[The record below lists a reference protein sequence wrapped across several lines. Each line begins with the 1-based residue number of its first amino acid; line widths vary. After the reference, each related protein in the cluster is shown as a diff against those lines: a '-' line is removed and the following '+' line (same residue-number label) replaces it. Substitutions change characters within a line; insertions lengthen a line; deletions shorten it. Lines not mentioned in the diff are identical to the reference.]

1 MFKTKLF
8 VAIAALGMSAAAS
21 ADIGGSTASGEFVFS
36 AFDANSGV
44 GYTYE
49 LQDLGFDAA
58 FARGAAG
65 TTTEGV
71 RMNSLIGTTHST
83 SALGSSLIASGAG
96 GIVFDYALPSF
107 GDFLAG
113 ANAAGVKWNV
123 TSIDVSGLRRVI
135 QTVAAAPTATSPYSN
150 TALIESVSK
159 LSCILRRGERQA
171 PRCRRW
177 FRADRRQPTAY
188 GFCRQPRHQLRY
200 RCAGY
205 NSLGGLDQSLAVF
218 VFSSTTTTSSTAK
231 GLFGQMTDGGNA
243 VMAKVYA
250 ANDGMYHLQ
259 ISAVPEPST
268 YAMLLAGLGLL
279 GFAARRA
286 RG

>member
-21 ADIGGSTASGEFVFS
+21 ADIGGSPASGEFVFS

-58 FARGAAG
+58 FVRGAAG

-71 RMNSLIGTTHST
+71 RMNSLIGTTHTT

-113 ANAAGVKWNV
+113 ANAAGVQWNV

-135 QTVAAAPTATSPYSN
+135 QTVAVAPTATSPYSN
-150 TALIESVSK
+150 TALIESANK
-159 LSCILRRGERQA
+159 LNEYYGAVNGKLPDGDGFAQTVV
-171 PRCRRW
+171 
-177 FRADRRQPTAY
+177 ADAGAY
-188 GFCRQPRHQLRY
+188 AGNLGTNFGG
-200 RCAGY
+200 AGY
-205 NSLGGLDQSLAVF
+205 NSLGGLDESLALF
-218 VFSSTTTTSSTAK
+218 VFSSTTTTSSTAN
-231 GLFGQMTDGGNA
+231 GRFGQMTDGGNA

>member
-58 FARGAAG
+58 FARGATG

-71 RMNSLIGTTHST
+71 RMSSLIGTTHST

-135 QTVAAAPTATSPYSN
+135 QTVAAAPTGTSPYSN
-150 TALIESVSK
+150 TALLESATK
-159 LSCILRRGERQA
+159 LSIYYGAVNGKLPDGDGFAQTVA
-171 PRCRRW
+171 
-177 FRADRRQPTAY
+177 ADGSAY
-188 GFCRQPRHQLRY
+188 AGNLGTNFGTDG
-200 RCAGY
+200 GY
-205 NSLGGLDQSLAVF
+205 NSLGDLDQSLAVF

-279 GFAARRA
+279 GVAARRA
-286 RG
+286 RS

>member
-49 LQDLGFDAA
+49 LQDLGFDSA

-96 GIVFDYALPSF
+96 GVVFDYALPSF

-159 LSCILRRGERQA
+159 LSAYYGAVNGKIPDANDGFAQTVS
-171 PRCRRW
+171 
-177 FRADRRQPTAY
+177 ADGTAY
-188 GFCRQPRHQLRY
+188 AGNLGTNFGTDG
-200 RCAGY
+200 GY
-205 NSLGGLDQSLAVF
+205 NSLGDLDQSLAVF

>member
-71 RMNSLIGTTHST
+71 RMNSLIGTTHT
-83 SALGSSLIASGAG
+83 ASALGSSLTTSGAG

-135 QTVAAAPTATSPYSN
+135 QTVAVAPTGTSPYSN
-150 TALIESVSK
+150 TALIESANK
-159 LSCILRRGERQA
+159 LNEYYGAVNGKLPDAVDGFAQTVV
-171 PRCRRW
+171 
-177 FRADRRQPTAY
+177 ADASAY
-188 GFCRQPRHQLRY
+188 AGNLGTNFGG
-200 RCAGY
+200 AGY

-231 GLFGQMTDGGNA
+231 GLFGQMTDGSNA

-286 RG
+286 RS